1 MENKDLKEFEVNHFS
16 GFGVIVGFLL
26 ISVILIFLTMINLL
40 WFFLIIPLFIV
51 TLMGFKILKPQEA
64 MVFTFFGKYAGSLKK
79 EGFYWINPFLISA
92 SADNR
97 TIFEETGYCNKPIV
111 FNHKISLKAITL
123 QNGKQKV
130 NDKSGNPIEIG
141 IVVIWKVENPTK
153 AIFNVDNYYQ
163 YVSIQSDSALRNI
176 VRLYP
181 YDAPIGSNQDSLRG
195 SSTTISDKLEEEI
208 QQKVEIA
215 GIKILEA
222 KITHLA
228 YAPEIAAAMLQR
240 QQAEA
245 IVDARKMIVE
255 GAVSI
260 VEMALDK
267 ITKNQ
272 EIKFSDEN
280 KAKMVSNLLVVLC
293 SNKDPQAV
301 VNTGIES

>member
-1 MENKDLKEFEVNHFS
+1 METRDLKEFEVNHFS
-16 GFGVIVGFLL
+16 GFGAIVVLVL
-26 ISVILIFLTMINLL
+26 VSLVLIFLSMINLF
-40 WFFLIIPLFIV
+40 WFFLIIPFFIV
-51 TLMGFKILKPQEA
+51 VMLGFKILKPQEA

-92 SADNR
+92 RADNG
-97 TIFEETGYCNKPIV
+97 FEETNYYKPIIL
-111 FNHKISLKAITL
+111 NHKISLKAITL

-181 YDAPIGSNQDSLRG
+181 YDAPVGSNQDSLRG

-245 IVDARKMIVE
+245 IVDARKMIVD

-260 VEMALDK
+260 VEMALEK
-267 ITKNQ
+267 ITNNKD
-272 EIKFSDEN
+272 IKFSDEN
-280 KAKMVSNLLVVLC
+280 KAKMISNLLVVLC

-301 VNTGIES
+301 VNTGIET